1 MFNKATLGKLILK
14 SDFDNL
20 NIFRND
26 PCLPEDGI
34 EYMIEKSV
42 SDQENFNVDYNPNV
56 KIVGVYPD
64 GVMTP

>member
-1 MFNKATLGKLILK
+1 MVSKLK

-34 EYMIEKSV
+34 DNQNWKIDFFSNVEIHIQK
-42 SDQENFNVDYNPNV
+42 QARIKKNFGN
-56 KIVGVYPD
+56 IF
-64 GVMTP
+64 